1 MKKFFALFLAMAMI
15 VSMFAACGGSAAPA
29 ATQPKAEAPA
39 ADAPAAD
46 APAAPAE
53 AKWPT
58 TAVQMVCA
66 YAAGGGTDITCR
78 TMAQALSAHGNFGVV
93 NLTDGGGVVGWEQVR
108 TSDPE
113 VCDQL
118 IFALNS
124 MFLSYLSGV
133 SDIHPLEDIQPV
145 FAMDSAAGYYV
156 VVNKDAPYNTLE
168 ELIEYGKANPGTLTL
183 GAGAPGSTM
192 TIMTGQFIASTGLDC
207 RLVATN
213 GSDADAVAMVMGGN
227 MDIYLTNQTTTIT
240 YLEANEIKVLAA
252 CHPISEKAVDI
263 VKSIPTL
270 EDLGY
275 ENVKMGSTFIVWA
288 PKGADPAVYEKMN
301 ELLNEAYNDPDVQAA
316 FAERGGDYTPYGNLE
331 ETNAKLLDSY
341 AACESAWNDYLASQG

>member
-1 MKKFFALFLAMAMI
+1 MKKLFALLLALVMI
-15 VSMFAACGGSAAPA
+15 VSMFAGCGAKEETAAPAETQSAAPA
-29 ATQPKAEAPA
+29 ETQA
-39 ADAPAAD
+39 
-46 APAAPAE
+46 AAPAE
-53 AKWPT
+53 VKWPNS
-58 TAVQMVCA
+58 AVQLVCA
-66 YAAGGGTDITCR
+66 YAAGGGTDICCR

-113 VCDQL
+113 ICDQL

-133 SDIHPLEDIQPV
+133 SDIHPLTDIEPV
-145 FAMDSAAGYYV
+145 FAMEAASAYYV
-156 VVNKDAPYNTLE
+156 VVNKDAPYNTLD
-168 ELIEYGKANPGTLTL
+168 ELIEYSKANPDTLTL

-207 RLVATN
+207 RLVATS

-227 MDIYLTNQTTTIT
+227 MDIYLTNETTTVN

-252 CHPISEKAVDI
+252 VHPISEKAVEL
-263 VKSIPTL
+263 VQSIPTL

-275 ENVKMGSTFIVWA
+275 ENVKMGTTFIVWA
-288 PKGADPAVYEKMN
+288 PVGADQAVYEKIN
-301 ELLNEAYNDPDVQAA
+301 ELFTEAYNDADVQAA
-316 FAERGGDYTPYGNLE
+316 FAERGNDYTPYGNYQ
-331 ETNAKLLDSY
+331 ETKAQLADAY